1 MYLISLCLIFVFY
14 AKLNIHRIV
23 VYGSF
28 QQTQNELFDLSH
40 LKEKMLQYVDP
51 ITLNQLKDAAINI
64 FEKKNNEFCF
74 IRNVFGGATI

>member
-1 MYLISLCLIFVFY
+1 M
-14 AKLNIHRIV
+14 HRIV

-28 QQTQNELFDLSH
+28 QQTQGELFDLSH
-40 LKEKMLQYVDP
+40 LKEKMLQYVNP

-64 FEKKNNEFCF
+64 FFKKIEFCF